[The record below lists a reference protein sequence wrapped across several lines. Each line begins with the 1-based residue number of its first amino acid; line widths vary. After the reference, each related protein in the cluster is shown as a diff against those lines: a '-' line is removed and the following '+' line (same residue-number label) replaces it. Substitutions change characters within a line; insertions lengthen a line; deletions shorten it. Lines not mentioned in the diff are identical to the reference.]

1 MRKIIEILS
10 QLIFSTA
17 IFGGIF
23 YIALP
28 KYDHVEA
35 QNTLRNHATIMLR
48 VQQGLGKVLTVYTP
62 YCILYYMTNVIC
74 GICHRKSYEPQKYWQ
89 RK

>member
-1 MRKIIEILS
+1 MRKMIEILS

-17 IFGGIF
+17 TFGGIF

-28 KYDHVEA
+28 KYDHVEV

-48 VQQGLGKVLTVYTP
+48 VQQGLGKVLTVCTEYF
-62 YCILYYMTNVIC
+62 ILYGSI
-74 GICHRKSYEPQKYWQ
+74 
-89 RK
+89 

>member
-10 QLIFSTA
+10 QLIISTA

-48 VQQGLGKVLTVYTP
+48 VQQGLGKVLTVCTQYFISGIIWGVLYGAYMIGILFP
-62 YCILYYMTNVIC
+62 YEL
-74 GICHRKSYEPQKYWQ
+74 
-89 RK
+89 